1 MSQGNILLADD
12 NKLVVKVT
20 SAILEGAGYNVIV
33 AWDGLEAINK
43 AYTEEPDLVILDIE
57 MPKINGYQVC
67 RLLKDDE
74 FTRSIPIV
82 MLTGRD
88 QQSDMFWGMKTG
100 ADAYVTKG
108 FKPEQLL
115 TVIEDQIEQSSRMR
129 GNQKQRDLPAKLL
142 DESAV
147 IGRVM
152 DLLDSKLFEST
163 ILNELGALASVSQ
176 DYRETVKSVLEIIA
190 RVVGNSIGVVLMFE
204 EEAIIVQ
211 LNGPTKMEGLVRI
224 KDDVLELARGLGWEL
239 ANPDRIKVSVYGE
252 EHLHESM
259 EQAPESDYAH
269 IHIPLKA
276 RDRVAGLLVLINYA
290 SRPLS
295 RAAQGILNVIQNQ
308 VTIVIDNARLYEGAR
323 RLAITDGLTKIYNHR
338 FFQEL
343 FEKEYNRAYRY
354 DTVFSMIMLDI
365 DLFKDV
371 NDTYGH
377 LFGDKIL
384 VGLANLVKSC
394 LRSMD
399 TVARYG
405 GEEFAMLLPETN
417 GIEATHTAERIRKTV
432 EGYVFHVSDRE
443 LNITVSQGVATFP
456 SSGIQGRFDIIAKAD
471 EALYEAKEAG
481 RNRVVFKE

>member
-1 MSQGNILLADD
+1 MSQANILLADD

-20 SAILEGAGYNVIV
+20 STILEGAGYNVIV

-43 AYTEEPDLVILDIE
+43 AYAEEPDLVILDIE
-57 MPKINGYQVC
+57 MPKVNGYQVC

-100 ADAYVTKG
+100 ADAYITKG

-115 TVIEDQIEQSSRMR
+115 TVVEDQIERSRSAR
-129 GNQKQRDLPAKLL
+129 GNQKQREVPAKLL

-147 IGRVM
+147 MSRVIG
-152 DLLDSKLFEST
+152 LLDSRLFEST
-163 ILNELGALASVSQ
+163 ILNELGVLASVSQ
-176 DYRETVKSVLEIIA
+176 DYRETVKSVLEILA
-190 RVVGNSIGVVLMFE
+190 RVVGNSAGVVLMFE
-204 EEAIIVQ
+204 EEAMIVQ
-211 LNGPTKMEGLVRI
+211 LNRPTRMEGLVRI
-224 KDDVLELARGLGWEL
+224 KDDVLGLARGQGWDL
-239 ANPDRIKVSVYGE
+239 ANLDRIKVSVYGE
-252 EHLHESM
+252 EHLFEST
-259 EQAPESDYAH
+259 EQVPEREYAH

-276 RDRVAGLLVLINYA
+276 RDRVVGLLVLSNYA
-290 SRPLS
+290 SHPLGRPV
-295 RAAQGILNVIQNQ
+295 QGLLKVIQNQ

-323 RLAITDGLTKIYNHR
+323 LLAITDGLTRIYNHR

-365 DLFKDV
+365 DLFKEV
-371 NDTYGH
+371 NDTCGH
-377 LFGDKIL
+377 LFGDEIL

-405 GEEFAMLLPETN
+405 GEEFAVLLPETN
-417 GIEATHTAERIRKTV
+417 GIEATYTAERIRKTV
-432 EGYVFHVSDRE
+432 EGYIFHVSDRE
-443 LNITVSQGVATFP
+443 LNITVSQGVTTFP
-456 SSGIQGRFDIIAKAD
+456 SPGIQGRFDIIAKAD
-471 EALYEAKEAG
+471 AALYEAKEAG

>member
-1 MSQGNILLADD
+1 MSKGNILLADD

-20 SAILEGAGYNVIV
+20 SAILEGADYDVIV

-43 AYTEEPDLVILDIE
+43 TYTEEPDLVILDIE

-74 FTRSIPIV
+74 FTRGIPIV

-115 TVIEDQIEQSSRMR
+115 TVIEDQIEQSRR
-129 GNQKQRDLPAKLL
+129 TQGNQKQRDVPVKLL

-147 IGRVM
+147 IGRVI

-176 DYRETVKSVLEIIA
+176 DYRGTVKSVLEIIA
-190 RVVGNSIGVVLMFE
+190 RVVGNSVGVVLMFE
-204 EEAIIVQ
+204 EEAMIIQ
-211 LNGPTKMEGLVRI
+211 LNRPTKMEGLVHI
-224 KDDVLELARGLGWEL
+224 QDDVLELARGHGWEL

-252 EHLHESM
+252 EYIRESK
-259 EQAPESDYAH
+259 EQAPERDYAH

-276 RDRVAGLLVLINYA
+276 HDRVAGLLVLSNYA
-290 SRPLS
+290 SRPLG
-295 RAAQGILNVIQNQ
+295 RTAQSILNVIQNQ

-323 RLAITDGLTKIYNHR
+323 QLAITDGLTKIHNHR

-343 FEKEYNRAYRY
+343 FEKEYNRADRY
-354 DTVFSMIMLDI
+354 NTIFSMIMLDI
-365 DLFKDV
+365 DLFKNV
-371 NDTYGH
+371 NDSYGH
-377 LFGDKIL
+377 LCGDEIL
-384 VGLANLVKSC
+384 VGLANLIKSC

-405 GEEFAMLLPETN
+405 GEEFAILLPETN
-417 GIEATHTAERIRKTV
+417 GSEATYTAERIRKAV
-432 EGYVFHVSDRE
+432 EDYVFDASDQGLR
-443 LNITVSQGVATFP
+443 ITVSQGVATFP
-456 SSGIQGRFDIIAKAD
+456 SPGIQGRFDIIAKAD
-471 EALYEAKEAG
+471 EALYQAKDAG

>member
-1 MSQGNILLADD
+1 MSQRNILLADD

-20 SAILEGAGYNVIV
+20 SAILEGADYNVIV

-115 TVIEDQIEQSSRMR
+115 TVIEDQIEQSSKMR
-129 GNQKQRDLPAKLL
+129 GNQKQWDLPAKLL

-147 IGRVM
+147 MGRVI

-190 RVVGNSIGVVLMFE
+190 RVVGNSVGVVLMFE

-239 ANPDRIKVSVYGE
+239 AKPDRIKVSVYGE
-252 EHLHESM
+252 EHLRESM

-276 RDRVAGLLVLINYA
+276 RERVAGLLVLSNYA
-290 SRPLS
+290 SRPLN

-343 FEKEYNRAYRY
+343 FEKEFNRAYRY

-377 LFGDKIL
+377 LFGDAIL
-384 VGLANLVKSC
+384 AGLANLVKSC

-405 GEEFAMLLPETN
+405 GEEFAMLLPETD
-417 GIEATHTAERIRKTV
+417 GIEATYTAERIRKTV

-456 SSGIQGRFDIIAKAD
+456 SPGIQGRFDIIAKAD

>member
-1 MSQGNILLADD
+1 MSKGNVLLADD

-20 SAILEGAGYNVIV
+20 SAVLEGADYSVSV

-43 AYTEEPDLVILDIE
+43 AYTEEPDLIILDIE

-74 FTRSIPIV
+74 FTRGIPVV

-115 TVIEDQIEQSSRMR
+115 TVIEDQIEQSRKVRS
-129 GNQKQRDLPAKLL
+129 GQKQREASTRLL

-147 IGRVM
+147 IGRVI

-176 DYRETVKSVLEIIA
+176 DYRETVQSVLEIIA
-190 RVVGNSIGVVLMFE
+190 RVVGNSVGAVLMFE
-204 EEAIIVQ
+204 EEAMIVQ
-211 LNGPTKMEGLVRI
+211 LNRPTKMEGLVRV
-224 KDDVLELARGLGWEL
+224 KDKVLELARSHGWEL

-252 EHLHESM
+252 GHLRESKD
-259 EQAPESDYAH
+259 QSPERDYAH
-269 IHIPLKA
+269 IYVPLKTH
-276 RDRVAGLLVLINYA
+276 DRVVGLLVLSNYA
-290 SRPLS
+290 SHPLG
-295 RAAQGILNVIQNQ
+295 RTAQSILNLVQNQ

-323 RLAITDGLTKIYNHR
+323 RLAITDGLTRIYNHR

-343 FEKEYNRAYRY
+343 FEKEYSRADRY
-354 DTVFSMIMLDI
+354 NTVFSLIMLDI
-365 DLFKDV
+365 DLFKNV

-377 LFGDKIL
+377 LCGDEIL
-384 VGLANLVKSC
+384 VSLANLIKSC

-399 TVARYG
+399 TAARYG
-405 GEEFAMLLPETN
+405 GEEFAVLLPETN
-417 GIEATHTAERIRKTV
+417 GPEATYTAERIRAAV
-432 EGYVFHVSDRE
+432 EEYTFETADRD
-443 LNITVSQGVATFP
+443 LHITVSQGVATFP
-456 SSGIQGRFDIIAKAD
+456 SPGILGRFDIIAKAD
-471 EALYEAKEAG
+471 GALYEAKEAG

>member
-115 TVIEDQIEQSSRMR
+115 MVIEDQIEQSSRTR
-129 GNQKQRDLPAKLL
+129 GNQKQRDLPVKLL

-152 DLLDSKLFEST
+152 HLLDSKLFEST

-252 EHLHESM
+252 EHLRESM
-259 EQAPESDYAH
+259 EQAPESEYAH

-276 RDRVAGLLVLINYA
+276 RDRVAGLLVLSNYA

-377 LFGDKIL
+377 LFGDEIL

-456 SSGIQGRFDIIAKAD
+456 SPGIQGRFDIIAKAD

-481 RNRVVFKE
+481 RNRVAFKE

>member
-20 SAILEGAGYNVIV
+20 SAVLERADYKVSV
-33 AWDGLEAINK
+33 AWDGLETINK
-43 AYTEEPDLVILDIE
+43 AYAEEPDLVILDIE

-74 FTRSIPIV
+74 FTRDIPVV

-100 ADAYVTKG
+100 ADAYITKG

-115 TVIEDQIEQSSRMR
+115 TVIEDQIEQSRKTR
-129 GNQKQRDLPAKLL
+129 GGPKQRDVPVKLL

-147 IGRVM
+147 IGRVI

-190 RVVGNSIGVVLMFE
+190 RVVGNAVGVVLMFG
-204 EEAIIVQ
+204 EEAMIVQ
-211 LNGPTKMEGLVRI
+211 FNRPTKMEGLVRI
-224 KDDVLELARGLGWEL
+224 KDDVLELARGQGWEL
-239 ANPDRIKVSVYGE
+239 ANPDRIKVSLYGE
-252 EHLHESM
+252 EYIRESK
-259 EQAPESDYAH
+259 EQAPERDYAH
-269 IHIPLKA
+269 VHIPLKS
-276 RDRVAGLLVLINYA
+276 RDRLVGLLVLSNYA
-290 SRPLS
+290 SHPLG
-295 RAAQGILNVIQNQ
+295 RTAQSILNVIQNQ
-308 VTIVIDNARLYEGAR
+308 VTIVIDNARLYEDAR

-343 FEKEYNRAYRY
+343 FEKEYNRADRY
-354 DTVFSMIMLDI
+354 NTVFSMIMLDI
-365 DLFKDV
+365 DLFKNV
-371 NDTYGH
+371 NDSCGH
-377 LFGDKIL
+377 LCGDEIL
-384 VGLANLVKSC
+384 LGLANLIKSC

-405 GEEFAMLLPETN
+405 GEEFAILLPETD
-417 GIEATHTAERIRKTV
+417 GSEATYTAERIRKTV
-432 EGYVFHVSDRE
+432 EDYTFEASDQK
-443 LNITVSQGVATFP
+443 LHITVSQGVATFP
-456 SSGIQGRFDIIAKAD
+456 SPGIERRSDVIAKAD
-471 EALYEAKEAG
+471 QGLYQAKEAG

>member
-20 SAILEGAGYNVIV
+20 SAILEGADYAVSV

-43 AYTEEPDLVILDIE
+43 AYAEEPDLVILDIE

-74 FTRSIPIV
+74 VTRSIPVV

-115 TVIEDQIEQSSRMR
+115 TVIEDQIEQSRRTR
-129 GNQKQRDLPAKLL
+129 GNQKQRGVPVKLL

-147 IGRVM
+147 IGRVI

-176 DYRETVKSVLEIIA
+176 DYRETVKSVLEILA
-190 RVVGNSIGVVLMFE
+190 RVVGNSVGVVLMFE
-204 EEAIIVQ
+204 EEAMIVQ
-211 LNGPTKMEGLVRI
+211 LNRPTKMEGLVRI
-224 KDDVLELARGLGWEL
+224 KDDVLELARGQGWEL

-252 EHLHESM
+252 EHLRESK
-259 EQAPESDYAH
+259 EQAPEREYAH
-269 IHIPLKA
+269 IRIPLKA
-276 RDRVAGLLVLINYA
+276 HDRIVGLLVLSNYA
-290 SRPLS
+290 SHPLG
-295 RAAQGILNVIQNQ
+295 RTAQGILNAIQNQ
-308 VTIVIDNARLYEGAR
+308 VTIVIENAGLYEGAR
-323 RLAITDGLTKIYNHR
+323 QLAITDGLTKIYNHR

-343 FEKEYNRAYRY
+343 FGKEYNRADRY
-354 DTVFSMIMLDI
+354 KTMFSMIILDI
-365 DLFKDV
+365 DLFKNV

-377 LFGDKIL
+377 LCGDEIL
-384 VGLANLVKSC
+384 VGLANLIKSF

-405 GEEFAMLLPETN
+405 GEEFAVLLPETD
-417 GIEATHTAERIRKTV
+417 GSEAIYTAERIRRAV
-432 EGYVFHVSDRE
+432 EDYVFNVSDRE
-443 LNITVSQGVATFP
+443 LRITVSQGVATFP
-456 SSGIQGRFDIIAKAD
+456 GQGIKGRFDIIAKAD